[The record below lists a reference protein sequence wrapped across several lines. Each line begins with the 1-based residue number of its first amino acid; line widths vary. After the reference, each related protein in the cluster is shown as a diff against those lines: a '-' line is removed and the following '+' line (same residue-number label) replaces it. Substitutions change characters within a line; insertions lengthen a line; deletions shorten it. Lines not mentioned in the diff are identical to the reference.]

1 MAREVP
7 AKHRPS
13 RTSGLLCSFTG
24 YFRCNVTTLELVLFN
39 FQLRGLKFAAS
50 SSEQQPNLKV
60 GRVGASSKV
69 PGACSRIHVVEFTH
83 LRLGVTDSPSF
94 FS

>member
-1 MAREVP
+1 
-7 AKHRPS
+7 
-13 RTSGLLCSFTG
+13 
-24 YFRCNVTTLELVLFN
+24 VLFN

-69 PGACSRIHVVEFTH
+69 PGACSRIHVVEFTRPPGH